1 MPEHSS
7 VPLSFRIMPSRLPGR
22 DRSDWINE
30 NRQARDAFDNDT
42 LFYDVFR
49 AAIPS
54 KIVAVGPPL
63 QRAFRKFVKEAVFR
77 LDGQPADVTETSQ
90 SRRSCTLEI
99 TSDVHAP
106 NLLEIEHPSVSFSQA
121 ISPSMLDRYKG
132 DRTLFTLSQNNE
144 LDWIQDWARFH
155 FPQIWYETSDFSRKM
170 FRMRA
175 AGAPKTL
182 IPSTLVGGGSGRYSR
197 R

>member
-63 QRAFRKFVKEAVFR
+63 QRAFRKFVKEAVFDWMGS
-77 LDGQPADVTETSQ
+77 LPMS
-90 SRRSCTLEI
+90 LK
-99 TSDVHAP
+99 P
-106 NLLEIEHPSVSFSQA
+106 VS
-121 ISPSMLDRYKG
+121 
-132 DRTLFTLSQNNE
+132 
-144 LDWIQDWARFH
+144 
-155 FPQIWYETSDFSRKM
+155 
-170 FRMRA
+170 RA
-175 AGAPKTL
+175 ARVRLRSHQTC
-182 IPSTLVGGGSGRYSR
+182 THRTC
-197 R
+197 